1 MAGAFLS
8 LLLVRTIRSDKA
20 FSMSTAARS
29 ASASR
34 RHKVDPA
41 SRNRPSLTMLLP
53 ASLLFASGGAALIYQ
68 VLWVKQLS
76 LVVGVEVYAVTMGIS
91 AFFAGLA
98 LGGLYFG
105 RRADRLSAPVRL
117 YAGLELAVALLGVG
131 ATLALANVAELFARL
146 ETTLGPLAWGLPF
159 VLVGLPAFL
168 MGGTLPV
175 LVRALTPASH
185 QVARAGGSLYAAN
198 TAGAILGTLLTAFV
212 LLPQLGVKGSAFSAA
227 ALNLLAALGAWLW
240 YRGARLPL
248 PTVSSPAPGSA
259 SARLA
264 VLLYCVAGGI
274 ALGYEVVWSQ
284 SIVQFMSTRTFAF
297 AVVLATYLT
306 GLMIG
311 SALYARRAERIQDP
325 WGLFGLL
332 IGAAGLLALLQVA
345 GLGRWLVM
353 AQSQLEQWT
362 LLMTGNELAG
372 MCVRFLTVALSTVFL
387 PTTLLGAAFPLALRL
402 AATSQQV
409 GRDVGT
415 VVALNTLGGII
426 GVALTG
432 FVLIPHLGL
441 VRTLA
446 VLAMLAALVGC
457 VATWQSSASRR
468 HRGIVLAM
476 ALATLIIGVLTP
488 PQRLAELLPGARN
501 GQLAYYHEGKG
512 GTVAVVTQ
520 GRAEKS
526 FNRLYI
532 QGVSNTGDAM
542 PSLRYMRLQALLPL
556 LIHDKQPES
565 ALVIGF
571 GTGITAGAMLRDPGL
586 TRPVVAELLSEV
598 LEAAPLF
605 KGNYDA
611 VRDPRLDIRLR
622 DGRRELL
629 RSDEQ
634 YDLITLEPPPPSAAG
649 VVNLYSRDFY
659 GLAARRLHQGGI
671 LAQWL
676 PLPTQNSEESR
687 ALVRSFVEVFP
698 HASLWTTE
706 FHEMLLI
713 GSLDPLV
720 LDAPRISQRF
730 ARPEVAATLAEV
742 GIDSPA
748 ALLATWVTDRD
759 GLLRFAGDALPVTDD
774 WPRIE
779 YAPWVRRNEI
789 TRVLPE
795 LLSLRTPPPLVHA
808 DAAFEAAVENEW
820 QSLDHFYSVAFY
832 AYQGNR
838 DAWARG
844 VGQMTPTERA
854 NPYYRWFIGN

>member
-1 MAGAFLS
+1 
-8 LLLVRTIRSDKA
+8 
-20 FSMSTAARS
+20 MSTAARTPP
-29 ASASR
+29 ASR
-34 RHKVDPA
+34 RDKVDEVA
-41 SRNRPSLTMLLP
+41 RNRPSLNMLLP

-76 LVVGVEVYAVTMGIS
+76 LVVGVEVYAVTTGIS

-105 RRADRLSAPVRL
+105 HKSDRLSQPVRL

-146 ETTLGPLAWGLPF
+146 EMTLGLLAWVLPF
-159 VLVGLPAFL
+159 LLVGLPAFL

-198 TAGAILGTLLTAFV
+198 TAGAIVGTLLTAFV
-212 LLPQLGVKGSAFSAA
+212 LLPQLGVKGSAFVAA

-240 YRGARLPL
+240 YRRAQLPL
-248 PTVSSPAPGSA
+248 PTISSPEPGSV

-306 GLMIG
+306 GLMLG
-311 SALYARRAERIQDP
+311 SALYARRAERIQNP

-332 IGAAGLLALLQVA
+332 ITMAGLLALLQVA

-353 AQSQLEQWT
+353 AQSQLEAWT
-362 LLMTGNELAG
+362 LQLTGNELAG

-402 AATSQQV
+402 AATSQRV

-415 VVALNTLGGII
+415 VVALNTLGGIV

-432 FVLIPHLGL
+432 FVLIPQLGL

-457 VATWQSSASRR
+457 VAAWQSPAQRR
-468 HRGIVLAM
+468 YHGAVLVM
-476 ALATLIIGVLTP
+476 TLATLAIGVLTP

-520 GRAEKS
+520 GNAEKS

-556 LIHDKQPES
+556 LIHDQQPES

-586 TRPVVAELLSEV
+586 TRPVVAELLPEV

-611 VRDPRLDIRLR
+611 VWDSRLDIRLR

-629 RSDEQ
+629 RSNEQ

-659 GLAARRLHQGGI
+659 QLAARRLHKSGL

-676 PLPTQNSEESR
+676 PLPTQNIEESR
-687 ALVRSFVEVFP
+687 ALVRSFIEVFP
-698 HASLWTTE
+698 HATLWTTE

-720 LDAPRISQRF
+720 LDAPRVSRRF
-730 ARPEVAATLAEV
+730 ARPEVAAALAEV

-748 ALLATWVTDRD
+748 AMLATWVTDRD

-795 LLSLRTPPPLVHA
+795 LLSLRTPPPLVNA
-808 DAAFEAAVENEW
+808 DGAFKAAVETEW

-838 DAWARG
+838 NAWARG
-844 VGQMTPTERA
+844 VGQMTPAERA
-854 NPYYRWFIGN
+854 NPYYRWFIGG